1 MSRLDLKE
9 GDQARVRGLS
19 TEKVPACWRP
29 WIYGK
34 VNGFARDETGEEHPV
49 LRIAFGYYFA
59 HTGKERVEKVTH
71 MFGEN

>member
-9 GDQARVRGLS
+9 GDKARVRALS
-19 TEKVPACWRP
+19 TEKVPACRCP
-29 WIYGK
+29 WIYGT
-34 VNGFARDETGEEHPV
+34 VNGFASDEHGEEHPV

-71 MFGEN
+71 MFSEN